1 MERWREKFCKIISLG
16 TQRCTG
22 LRVLVTPAVYSH
34 LYDLTGNLIF
44 ALKVDPLNLEFQ
56 NKIKKF
62 LWLARVPQSKFEA
75 NRSMDSLVMIRQT
88 NRQTAIRTLYIDSLT
103 GVINSLL
110 ETFYIIDYKNKVNQN
125 SKSTLLSIGLILSH
139 FNKYRCKS
147 HIHITLYIICNLTML
162 INYYLKPISPYYYM
176 YYDLA

>member
-1 MERWREKFCKIISLG
+1 MYRLEGTSYSRRLLALIWSYRKLNFRFKSRPTQLRISEQNQEIPVARSSSPIKIWGKSVHG
-16 TQRCTG
+16 F
-22 LRVLVTPAVYSH
+22 PS
-34 LYDLTGNLIF
+34 YD
-44 ALKVDPLNLEFQ
+44 
-56 NKIKKF
+56 
-62 LWLARVPQSKFEA
+62 
-75 NRSMDSLVMIRQT
+75 QT
-88 NRQTAIRTLYIDSLT
+88 NKQTNSDQNFIYIDSLT

-110 ETFYIIDYKNKVNQN
+110 ETFYIIDYKNTVNQN